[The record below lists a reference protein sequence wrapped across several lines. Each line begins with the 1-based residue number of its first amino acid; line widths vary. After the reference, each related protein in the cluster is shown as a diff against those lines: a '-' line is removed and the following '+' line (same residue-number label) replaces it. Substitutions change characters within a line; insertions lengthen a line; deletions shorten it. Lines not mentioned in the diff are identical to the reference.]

1 MHDAID
7 AYGPQSSYVLDR
19 VQPYAEALTRD
30 LCTAFREGLV
40 ARAGTEDIIS
50 QLTPDDFWKSLG
62 TQPLSRLLDA
72 NLKEHTLR
80 QSAREMG
87 RALAY
92 IGVENTWL
100 VDTYDELILGLRRH
114 IERWILPEQ
123 ERHFLQDALVSRLMA
138 SLGGIVAGQRQ
149 VLKGQHRVMGDIT
162 RLIETCTTLSD
173 LARALLDT
181 LLTLDGMVA
190 GTFAKPDK
198 HGTLQ
203 YEIVV
208 GATVERHASTF
219 TNYQRLPNIHSDN
232 MLGRGPSGCAWRSGQ
247 VQRCLMIAHE
257 PALAPWR
264 EIARE
269 LGYTSYAAM
278 PILDTNR
285 EPQAILSLYHS
296 APGYFFTTDCNNL
309 LDRLCWVL
317 SATMARRGRHTTT
330 IHYTARADYRE
341 RLARG
346 ALTLVYQPIVD
357 LRSGRLAKVEALAR
371 LNNPDGT
378 HVPPADF
385 LPAFGASDLR
395 RLFALGLRQA
405 ITDLRQWE
413 AHDLLTAVAINLP
426 AQALADPEYLE
437 IAKTTLAE
445 MPMDPGHLVFEILE
459 TDDIQPGETAREL
472 LTRWR
477 ELGVRLAQ
485 DDLGSGYSSL
495 LRMER
500 LAVDEVKIDQG
511 FVSTVARSPRKALQ
525 FIHHLT
531 RLAHDVGLSVV
542 IEGLESRGLIE
553 AATILSADAGQ
564 GYAISRPMTANA
576 LASWNRAF
584 RLSVTPEQPLTA
596 LGAYAALL
604 LRAALLSLARTRATL
619 VRHVVAEPCA
629 IGAYIETMASGNAAL
644 KEAYEALTDTTRD
657 GIDARHH
664 EEAYRQ
670 VEHLL
675 CAEIQREEYA
685 GRIAYPSSGETN
697 EAPDLPAERTDAIAA
712 RWPLGWGRGT

>member
-1 MHDAID
+1 MHDAVD
-7 AYGPQSSYVLDR
+7 AYGPQASDVLGRVPASYT
-19 VQPYAEALTRD
+19 EALTCD
-30 LCTAFREGLV
+30 LCATFQRGLV
-40 ARAGTEDIIS
+40 ARAGADDVIS
-50 QLTPDDFWKSLG
+50 QLTPDDFWESLG
-62 TQPLSRLLDA
+62 AHPLSRLLDTD
-72 NLKEHTLR
+72 LKEHALR

-87 RALAY
+87 RILAY
-92 IGVENTWL
+92 IGVENAWL
-100 VDTYDELILGLRRH
+100 VETYDELISVLRRH
-114 IERWILPEQ
+114 IEHWTLPEQ
-123 ERHFLQDALVSRLMA
+123 ERRFLQDTLVSRLMV

-149 VLKGQHRVMGDIT
+149 VMKSQQRVMGAIT

-198 HGTLQ
+198 YGTLQ
-203 YEIVV
+203 YEIVI

-219 TNYQRLPNIHSDN
+219 ANYQRLPNIHGDDA
-232 MLGRGPSGCAWRSGQ
+232 LGRGPSGCAWRSGQ
-247 VQRCLMIAHE
+247 IQRSLTILRE
-257 PALAPWR
+257 PSFAPWR

-269 LGYTSYAAM
+269 LGYVSYVAM
-278 PILDTNR
+278 PILDANR

-296 APGYFFTTDCNNL
+296 APGYFSTADRNNL
-309 LDRLCWVL
+309 LDRLRSVL
-317 SATMARRGRHTTT
+317 SATIARLGRYAPT

-341 RLARG
+341 RLAHG
-346 ALTLVYQPIVD
+346 ALTLLYQPVID
-357 LRSGRLAKVEALAR
+357 LKSGRLAKVEALAR

-378 HVPPADF
+378 HIPPADF
-385 LPAFGASDLR
+385 LPAFGAGDLR

-413 AHDLLTAVAINLP
+413 ARGLLTAVAINLP
-426 AQALADPEYLE
+426 AQALADLEYLE
-437 IAKTTLAE
+437 IAKTTLGE
-445 MPMDPGHLVFEILE
+445 MPIDPSRLAFEILE
-459 TDDIQPGETAREL
+459 TDDIQPGEP
-472 LTRWR
+472 TRGILAQWR

-553 AATILSADAGQ
+553 AATILGADAGQ
-564 GYAISRPMTANA
+564 GYAISRPITANA
-576 LASWNRAF
+576 LSSWSRAF
-584 RLSVTPEQPLTA
+584 RLSVAPEQPLTA

-604 LRAALLSLARTRATL
+604 LRAALLGLAQTRPTL
-619 VRHVVAEPCA
+619 ARHVVAEPCA
-629 IGAYIETMASGNAAL
+629 IATYIETTTPENAAL
-644 KEAYEALTDTTRD
+644 KEAYRALTDTIRD
-657 GIDARHH
+657 GLDPKHH
-664 EEAYRQ
+664 EEAHRQ

-675 CAEIQREEYA
+675 CTEIQREENA
-685 GRIAYPSSGETN
+685 DRLAHPLPGETN
-697 EAPDLPAERTDAIAA
+697 ENSSP
-712 RWPLGWGRGT
+712 